1 MPDVIFGGLPIVL
14 HAGPPAQSD
23 APVLGEAVV
32 RLGLGTATKMT
43 HFFKAGGT
51 ISGSGWMPPGLDGLD
66 YSQPLELRLTM
77 QKSMT
82 GPGLVY
88 ELTSTPR
95 DDVPPWAMALVGG
108 EWEHAESTFSASV
121 VTVDAVAR
129 ATMYT
134 VQWMPVYQVFASAP
148 PNSMDP
154 SMDPST
160 AAFGWQIDWQ
170 EI

>member
-66 YSQPLELRLTM
+66 YSQPLELRLTS
-77 QKSMT
+77 QESMT
-82 GPGLVY
+82 DPGLVFP
-88 ELTSTPR
+88 LTSTPR
-95 DDVPPWAMALVGG
+95 DDVAPWAQALLDG
-108 EWEHAESTFSASV
+108 EWERAESSFAAGV
-121 VTVDAVAR
+121 VTVEAVAG
-129 ATMYT
+129 ATMYM
-134 VQWMPVYQVFASAP
+134 VQWMPVYMVFASKP
-148 PNSMDP
+148 PK